1 MDIPLSLIAL
11 TSAFCFA
18 LALVLTQFGLQT
30 TTPYTGAAIAVLTTA
45 LLFLLISPF
54 TVAWDQWV
62 GPSAATFAV
71 VGLFFPVA
79 VTLLTFSANRR
90 IGPNLTGTLGN
101 LTPLFA
107 VMLAIILMDEAPNA
121 IQGLGIGAI
130 CAGVALLF
138 IGKGNGDAR
147 PPLWALIL
155 PLGAAFLRGIAQPM
169 VKWGLA
175 DWPSPLA
182 AVTIGYI
189 VSAVVM
195 ASVVLSLRHNGDW
208 PDRSAIWWFIAVGV
222 VNGAAVLLLY
232 VALSRGPVTV
242 VAPLVA
248 SYPLLTLTLN
258 RLFLGQSLPTWHA
271 LAGIFIT
278 ITGVGLLLRS

>member
-1 MDIPLSLIAL
+1 MDTVLILIAL
-11 TSAFCFA
+11 ASAFCFA
-18 LALVLTQFGLQT
+18 LALVLTQFGLRT
-30 TTPYTGAAIAVLTTA
+30 TAPLTGAAIAVPTTA
-45 LLFLLISPF
+45 LLFLVISPL
-54 TVAWDQWV
+54 TVAWDQWACS
-62 GPSAATFAV
+62 SATTFAV

-107 VMLAIILMDEAPNA
+107 VVLAIVLMGEAPNA
-121 IQGLGIGAI
+121 TQGLGIVAI

-138 IGKGNGDAR
+138 VGRGNGDAR
-147 PPLWALIL
+147 PALWTFGL
-155 PLGAAFLRGIAQPM
+155 PLSAAFLRGIAQPM

-175 DWPSPLA
+175 DWPSPFA
-182 AVTIGYI
+182 AVTIGYM

-195 ASVVLSLRHNGDW
+195 GGVILGRRDGGDW
-208 PDRSAIWWFIAVGV
+208 PARAGIWWFIAVGV

-232 VALSRGPVTV
+232 MALSRGPVTI

-248 SYPLLTLTLN
+248 CYPLLTLILN
-258 RLFLGQSLPTWHA
+258 RLFLGQSIPTRFA

-278 ITGVGLLLRS
+278 VAGVGLLLRS

>member
-1 MDIPLSLIAL
+1 VP
-11 TSAFCFA
+11 
-18 LALVLTQFGLQT
+18 
-30 TTPYTGAAIAVLTTA
+30 TTA
-45 LLFLLISPF
+45 LLFLVISPL
-54 TVAWDQWV
+54 TVAWDQWACS
-62 GPSAATFAV
+62 SATTFAV

-107 VMLAIILMDEAPNA
+107 VVLAIVLMGEAPNA
-121 IQGLGIGAI
+121 TQGLGIVAI

-138 IGKGNGDAR
+138 VGRGNGDAR
-147 PPLWALIL
+147 PALWTLGL
-155 PLGAAFLRGIAQPM
+155 PLSAAFLRGIAQPM

-175 DWPSPLA
+175 DWPSPFA
-182 AVTIGYI
+182 AVTIGYM

-195 ASVVLSLRHNGDW
+195 GGVILGRRDGGDW
-208 PDRSAIWWFIAVGV
+208 PARAGIWWFIAVGV

-232 VALSRGPVTV
+232 MALSRGPVTI

-248 SYPLLTLTLN
+248 CYPLLTLILN
-258 RLFLGQSLPTWHA
+258 RLFLGQSIPTRFA

-278 ITGVGLLLRS
+278 VTGVGLLLRS

>member
-1 MDIPLSLIAL
+1 MDTVLILIAL
-11 TSAFCFA
+11 ASAFCFA
-18 LALVLTQFGLQT
+18 LALVLTQFGLRT
-30 TTPYTGAAIAVLTTA
+30 TAPLTGAAIAVPTTA
-45 LLFLLISPF
+45 LLFLVISPL
-54 TVAWDQWV
+54 TVAWDQWAS
-62 GPSAATFAV
+62 PSATTFAV

-79 VTLLTFSANRR
+79 VTLLTFSANWR

-107 VMLAIILMDEAPNA
+107 VVLAIVLMGEAPNA
-121 IQGLGIGAI
+121 TQGLGIVAI

-138 IGKGNGDAR
+138 VGRGNGDAR
-147 PPLWALIL
+147 PALWTLGL
-155 PLGAAFLRGIAQPM
+155 PLSAAFLRGIAQPM

-175 DWPSPLA
+175 DWPSPFA
-182 AVTIGYI
+182 AVTIGYM

-195 ASVVLSLRHNGDW
+195 GGVILGRRGGGDW
-208 PDRSAIWWFIAVGV
+208 PARARIWWFIAVGM

-232 VALSRGPVTV
+232 MALSRGPVTI

-248 SYPLLTLTLN
+248 CYPLLTLILN
-258 RLFLGQSLPTWHA
+258 RLFLGQSIPTRFA

-278 ITGVGLLLRS
+278 VTGVGLLLRS

>member
-30 TTPYTGAAIAVLTTA
+30 TTPFAGAAIAVPTTA
-45 LLFLLISPF
+45 LLFLMISPF
-54 TVAWDQWV
+54 SVAWDQWV
-62 GPSAATFAV
+62 GPSATAFAM

-79 VTLLTFSANRR
+79 VTLLTFSANGR

-107 VMLAIILMDEAPNA
+107 VILAIVLMGEAPNA
-121 IQGLGIGAI
+121 TQGLGIATI

-138 IGKGNGDAR
+138 VGKGNGDAR

-155 PLGAAFLRGIAQPM
+155 PLGAAFLRGIAQPI

-195 ASVVLSLRHNGDW
+195 GGVVLSRRHNGDW
-208 PDRSAIWWFIAVGV
+208 PDRSTIWWFIAVGV

-248 SYPLLTLTLN
+248 CYPLLTLILN
-258 RLFLGQSLPTWHA
+258 RLFLSQSFPTRYA
-271 LAGIFIT
+271 LAGVFIT